1 MPVHLNKVG
10 LFGISFL
17 LSLFATRAYGQNC
30 TVNAGVDEFICKNQ
44 SFVLKGEVNGFF
56 YSGGQAIWTQ
66 VGGPT
71 VSLGNQ
77 EISGNSIRVNVNAFS
92 QGQIYKFLISARC
105 LDGSQISD
113 SVVFTTQPSTI
124 ANAGTDLPQV
134 CPGTKIMNANA
145 PLAGFE
151 TGKWTKVS
159 GPDVT
164 IINAS
169 SPTTG
174 VIFNAGSPGNT
185 VLKWTIINVN
195 GCATIVIPVVA

>member
-1 MPVHLNKVG
+1 MLVFFHKVRFWVTG
-10 LFGISFL
+10 LLI
-17 LSLFATRAYGQNC
+17 LSLNQPLFSQNC

-56 YSGGQAIWTQ
+56 HSEGQAIWTQ

-77 EISGNSIRVNVNAFS
+77 NITGNSIRVNVNAFS
-92 QGQIYKFLISARC
+92 QGQVYKFLISARC
-105 LDGSQISD
+105 LDGSQIKD
-113 SVVFTTQPSTI
+113 SVVFTTQPSTV
-124 ANAGTDLPQV
+124 ANAGTDLPQI

-145 PLAGFE
+145 PLTGFE
-151 TGKWTKVS
+151 TGRWTKVS

-164 IINAS
+164 IINAF

-174 VIFNAGSPGNT
+174 VIFNVGSPGNT
-185 VLKWTIINVN
+185 VLKWTISNVN
-195 GCATIVIPVVA
+195 GCATSS